1 MGGRHR
7 GEGENLA
14 HCLVSGG
21 GGWTQGFR
29 QSAQGGEVQPPLNVE
44 ASVTSAEV
52 TGHSACSSVV
62 YVVLMFIIVCSIES
76 ETRDLRT
83 RPCTH
88 CFSKRKMMS
97 LLRLRNH
104 RSAVRRE
111 CMRCRPIL
119 LIASA
124 TAIPFC
130 VVWTPLPVTVLR
142 WVKQKT
148 SFNSDK
154 ICAQCSG

>member
-14 HCLVSGG
+14 HCLVGG
-21 GGWTQGFR
+21 GGGGTQGFR

-76 ETRDLRT
+76 QTRHLQG
-83 RPCTH
+83 CVL
-88 CFSKRKMMS
+88 FFFVKMMS
-97 LLRLRNH
+97 LFRLRNH

-111 CMRCRPIL
+111 CIRCRPIL
-119 LIASA
+119 WIASA

-130 VVWTPLPVTVLR
+130 VVWTPLPVTMLR

>member
-7 GEGENLA
+7 GDGENVA

-29 QSAQGGEVQPPLNVE
+29 QSAQGREVQPPLNVE

-62 YVVLMFIIVCSIES
+62 YVVLICIFIIVCSIES
-76 ETRDLRT
+76 ETRHLQGS
-83 RPCTH
+83 PSAVFFC
-88 CFSKRKMMS
+88 KMMS
-97 LLRLRNH
+97 LFRLRNH
-104 RSAVRRE
+104 HSAVRQE

-119 LIASA
+119 WIASA

-154 ICAQCSG
+154 ICTQCSG

>member
-1 MGGRHR
+1 METRHR
-7 GEGENLA
+7 AEEENLA

-29 QSAQGGEVQPPLNVE
+29 QSAQGREVQPPLNIE

-62 YVVLMFIIVCSIES
+62 YVVLMFIICSIES
-76 ETRDLRT
+76 ETRHLQGS
-83 RPCTH
+83 PQC
-88 CFSKRKMMS
+88 CFFCKMMS

-104 RSAVRRE
+104 RSAVCRARE

-119 LIASA
+119 WIANA

-154 ICAQCSG
+154 ICTQCSG